1 MPGAGLAKLVNLG
14 SVRTYQPLE
23 NALSC
28 RRTAGLDLPDVVLGN
43 LLQLQAV

>member
-1 MPGAGLAKLVNLG
+1 MPGTGLAKLVRLG
-14 SVRTYQPLE
+14 NSRTYQPLE

-28 RRTAGLDLPDVVLGN
+28 CCTAGLDFPDVVLGN